1 VTVVV
6 DASAAVDAIC
16 LLRNGERVLEVLG
29 AVGGGFVPAHFDA
42 EALSALGRLQRAG
55 ELPMADDCVQD
66 LQTFPVGRLPL
77 PLLLPL
83 AWSLRE
89 RIALRDALY
98 VALALTLD
106 ASLLTTDRRLA
117 RAAEGL
123 VPLA

>member
-1 VTVVV
+1 MVVV

-16 LLRNGERVLEVLG
+16 LLRNGERVLEVLDAAG
-29 AVGGGFVPAHFDA
+29 EGFAPAHFDA

-55 ELPMADDCVQD
+55 ELPLADDCVQD
-66 LQTFPVGRLPL
+66 LRTFPVGRLPL

-83 AWSLRE
+83 AWSLRD

-98 VALALTLD
+98 VALALTLE
-106 ASLLTTDRRLA
+106 ASLLTTDSRLA
-117 RAAEGL
+117 RAAEGI